1 MWQPNSGVRVSGD
14 QKLAAACLRP
24 LPSEGRAHDRVTRS
38 LYASMPIGA
47 SPSSAALALQ
57 HPWCRLP
64 SLPPVTT
71 RASHGVTDAGVI
83 AFLNMLAVTPPSIII
98 RNGTAN
104 DIDDIGQD
112 AARHTV
118 DRQPVQM
125 IQLVQEAVDDVVPNV
140 CIPHGVRQ
148 RRDEIGKRDHRK
160 VDLLPRLRVFHHAEA
175 IAA

>member
-1 MWQPNSGVRVSGD
+1 MSI
-14 QKLAAACLRP
+14 
-24 LPSEGRAHDRVTRS
+24 HDRVTRS
-38 LYASMPIGA
+38 LCASMPVGA
-47 SPSSAALALQ
+47 SPSSAALTLQ
-57 HPWCRLP
+57 HPWCWLP

-83 AFLNMLAVTPPSIII
+83 AFLKMLAVTPSSIII
-98 RNGTAN
+98 RNGAAN
-104 DIDDIGQD
+104 DIDDISQD

-125 IQLVQEAVDDVVPNV
+125 IQLVQKAMDDVVPNV

-148 RRDEIGKRDHRK
+148 RRYEIGKRDHRK

>member
-1 MWQPNSGVRVSGD
+1 MII
-14 QKLAAACLRP
+14 
-24 LPSEGRAHDRVTRS
+24 HDRVTRS
-38 LYASMPIGA
+38 LCALMAVGA
-47 SPSSAALALQ
+47 IRRSVALASQ
-57 HPWCRLP
+57 HPWFWLP

-71 RASHGVTDAGVI
+71 RAEQRVTDAGVI
-83 AFLNMLAVTPPSIII
+83 AFSKMRAVTPSSIII
-98 RNGTAN
+98 RNGAAN
-104 DIDDIGQD
+104 DIDDISQD
-112 AARHTV
+112 AARHTM

-125 IQLVQEAVDDVVPNV
+125 IQLVQKAMDDVVPNV